1 MDKLINGF
9 IFLFAIFS
17 PFSIAGANIS
27 LLLALLSWLA
37 KIVKSGRIEIQKNPL
52 NVPLIALVAAAGL
65 SVLASTDFLWSLK
78 KYDSMWMAVIF
89 FLAANNFKD
98 KHSMKTA
105 ITALIIFT
113 CITGMGG
120 IFEHYFR
127 VGFFQNE
134 NSKAYKY
141 LAEPLHRSVGPFHHP
156 VVFGM
161 YLMMVIPLILPRLN
175 AFNEIKSR
183 WLSII
188 ALLITTMGLIYTY
201 SRGCWIAVLAALLFY
216 GIMNIKPRK
225 LLSWSI
231 AGLIVLLLTVGLF
244 PKWDFSVR
252 VKSIFDL
259 KYNNSNISRMS
270 GWATSIKMM
279 KDYPVFGVGWNRA
292 GAENSRYIES
302 NEKIFNHAHNMF
314 INFAVETGIIGLGV
328 LLWFYAVLFKAGL
341 RIIRQTKDKNLK
353 LVACSI
359 MASVVAFIVS
369 GMVDY
374 PFNLPVIVSLFYF
387 LIGIL
392 FAIPEMERSQHG

>member
-1 MDKLINGF
+1 
-9 IFLFAIFS
+9 
-17 PFSIAGANIS
+17 
-27 LLLALLSWLA
+27 
-37 KIVKSGRIEIQKNPL
+37 
-52 NVPLIALVAAAGL
+52 
-65 SVLASTDFLWSLK
+65 
-78 KYDSMWMAVIF
+78 MAVIF
-89 FLAANNFKD
+89 FLAANNLKD

-141 LAEPLHRSVGPFHHP
+141 LAEPLHRCVGPFHHP

-201 SRGCWIAVLAALLFY
+201 SRGCWIAVLVAILFY
-216 GIMNIKPRK
+216 GIMNIKPKK
-225 LLSWSI
+225 LLSWSF
-231 AGLIVLLLTVGLF
+231 AGLIFLLLTVELF
-244 PKWDFSVR
+244 PKAGVSVR
-252 VKSIFDL
+252 IKSILDL

-270 GWATSIKMM
+270 GWKTSIKMM
-279 KDYPVFGVGWNRA
+279 KEYPVFGVGWSRA
-292 GAENSRYIES
+292 GVENSRYIES
-302 NEKIFNHAHNMF
+302 NEKSFNHAHNMF
-314 INFAVETGIIGLGV
+314 INFAVETGVIGFGV
-328 LLWFYAVLFKAGL
+328 LIWFFTVLFKSGL
-341 RIIRQTKDKNLK
+341 HIIKKTKDKSLK
-353 LVACSI
+353 QVACSI
-359 MASVVAFIVS
+359 MAALVAFIVS

-387 LIGIL
+387 LTGIL
-392 FAIPEMERSQHG
+392 FAIPEMERRQHG